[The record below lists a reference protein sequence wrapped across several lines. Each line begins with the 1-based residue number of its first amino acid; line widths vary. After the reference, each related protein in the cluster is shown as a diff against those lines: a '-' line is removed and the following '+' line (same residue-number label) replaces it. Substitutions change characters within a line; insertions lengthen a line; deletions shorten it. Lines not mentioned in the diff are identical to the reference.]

1 MRRNRAWLVG
11 LGSICLSGLIVSTA
25 SAQQQT
31 ASTEVKNFEVVSVDG
46 NKVVVKGEQG
56 AQEITVPEDFRVTVD
71 GKSVPVRELRP
82 GVKGSAT
89 ITTTTTVTPV
99 YVTEVRNA
107 EVVQAS
113 ASSIIVRGQNGFQM
127 YTEGDVEKRGIK
139 IFKNGRPV
147 SFSDLHTRDKLT
159 ATIVTEGP
167 PKVVTERE
175 VQARLS
181 SPPPPPS
188 SAGAAET
195 ARATEP
201 ARAVEPPRAANPPV
215 ASPPPPPAQP
225 PAAVATPPASAPV
238 SAPSSASPTT
248 SGDQGGS
255 SLWVLVGGIAVAALA
270 LIVIMTVMRRCAPER
285 WRPVST
291 R

>member
-1 MRRNRAWLVG
+1 MRRNRTSLVG
-11 LGSICLSGLIVSTA
+11 LGSICLLSGLIVSTA
-25 SAQQQT
+25 AAQQQT

-56 AQEITVPEDFRVTVD
+56 AQEITVPDDFRITVD
-71 GKSVPVRELRP
+71 GKSVSVRELRP
-82 GVKGSAT
+82 GMKGSAT

-139 IFKNGRPV
+139 IYKNGRPV

-175 VQARLS
+175 VEARLS
-181 SPPPPPS
+181 SPAPPS
-188 SAGAAET
+188 
-195 ARATEP
+195 P
-201 ARAVEPPRAANPPV
+201 APPAV
-215 ASPPPPPAQP
+215 ASTPPSAAPATANTPRPAAPAASTPPPAA
-225 PAAVATPPASAPV
+225 PAAASAPPPASAPV
-238 SAPSSASPTT
+238 SAPSTASPAT
-248 SGDQGGS
+248 SGEEAGS
-255 SLWVLVGGIAVAALA
+255 SSWLLLGGLAVIAIAVLV
-270 LIVIMTVMRRCAPER
+270 IVITFRRK
-285 WRPVST
+285 V
-291 R
+291 

>member
-1 MRRNRAWLVG
+1 MRRNRTWLVG
-11 LGSICLSGLIVSTA
+11 LVSICLSALIVSTA

-56 AQEITVPEDFRVTVD
+56 AQEITVPDDFRLTVD
-71 GKSVPVRELRP
+71 GKSVSVRELRP
-82 GVKGSAT
+82 GMKGSAT

-175 VQARLS
+175 VEARLS
-181 SPPPPPS
+181 SPPPPS
-188 SAGAAET
+188 
-195 ARATEP
+195 P
-201 ARAVEPPRAANPPV
+201 APPAV
-215 ASPPPPPAQP
+215 ASTPPSAAPATANTPRPAAPAASTPPPAA
-225 PAAVATPPASAPV
+225 PAAASAPPPASAPV
-238 SAPSSASPTT
+238 SAPSTASPAT
-248 SGDQGGS
+248 SGEEAGS
-255 SLWVLVGGIAVAALA
+255 SSWLLLGGLAVIAIAVLV
-270 LIVIMTVMRRCAPER
+270 IVTTFRRK
-285 WRPVST
+285 V
-291 R
+291 

>member
-1 MRRNRAWLVG
+1 MRRNRTWLVG
-11 LGSICLSGLIVSTA
+11 LGSICLLSALIVNTA

-56 AQEITVPEDFRVTVD
+56 AQEITVPDDFRITVD
-71 GKSVPVRELRP
+71 GKSVSVRELRP
-82 GVKGSAT
+82 GMKGSAT

-139 IFKNGRPV
+139 IYKNGRPV

-175 VQARLS
+175 VEARLS
-181 SPPPPPS
+181 SPPPPS
-188 SAGAAET
+188 
-195 ARATEP
+195 P
-201 ARAVEPPRAANPPV
+201 APPAV
-215 ASPPPPPAQP
+215 ASTPPSAAPATSNTPPPAAPAAASTPP
-225 PAAVATPPASAPV
+225 PAAPAAASAPPPASAPV
-238 SAPSSASPTT
+238 SAPSTASPAT
-248 SGDQGGS
+248 SGEEAGS
-255 SLWVLVGGIAVAALA
+255 SSWLLLGGLAVIAIAVLV
-270 LIVIMTVMRRCAPER
+270 IVTTFRRK
-285 WRPVST
+285 V
-291 R
+291 

>member
-1 MRRNRAWLVG
+1 MRRNRAWLVW
-11 LGSICLSGLIVSTA
+11 LGSICLSGFIASTA

-31 ASTEVKNFEVVSVDG
+31 TSTEVKNFEVVSVDG

-71 GKSVPVRELRP
+71 GKSVSVRELRP
-82 GVKGSAT
+82 GMKGSAT

-195 ARATEP
+195 ARAAEP
-201 ARAVEPPRAANPPV
+201 ARAANPPV
-215 ASPPPPPAQP
+215 ASPPPPPTQP

-255 SLWVLVGGIAVAALA
+255 SLWLLVGGIAVAALA
-270 LIVIMTVMRRCAPER
+270 LLVIMTVMRRRA
-285 WRPVST
+285 
-291 R
+291 

>member
-1 MRRNRAWLVG
+1 MRGNRTWLVG
-11 LGSICLSGLIVSTA
+11 LGSICLSGLMVSTA
-25 SAQQQT
+25 SARQQT
-31 ASTEVKNFEVVSVDG
+31 ISTEVKNFEVVSVDG

-71 GKSVPVRELRP
+71 GKSVSVRNLKP
-82 GVKGSAT
+82 GMKGSAT

-139 IFKNGRPV
+139 ILKNGRPV

-181 SPPPPPS
+181 SPPPPS
-188 SAGAAET
+188 T
-195 ARATEP
+195 
-201 ARAVEPPRAANPPV
+201 PRAAEPAV
-215 ASPPPPPAQP
+215 AATPPATA
-225 PAAVATPPASAPV
+225 PAPASAPPASAPG

-248 SGDQGGS
+248 SGEQLDS
-255 SLWVLVGGIAVAALA
+255 SSWLLLAGLVVIGIAVL
-270 LIVIMTVMRRCAPER
+270 VILTTMRRK
-285 WRPVST
+285 V
-291 R
+291 

>member
-1 MRRNRAWLVG
+1 MLRGAAPPFVLNRRH
-11 LGSICLSGLIVSTA
+11 
-25 SAQQQT
+25 
-31 ASTEVKNFEVVSVDG
+31 
-46 NKVVVKGEQG
+46 VVKSSTNLAISLASRTVRGLLCRTG
-56 AQEITVPEDFRVTVD
+56 AKGIGRQQLT
-71 GKSVPVRELRP
+71 RECGARAAP
-82 GVKGSAT
+82 GMKGSAT

-181 SPPPPPS
+181 SPPPPS

-195 ARATEP
+195 ARAAEP
-201 ARAVEPPRAANPPV
+201 ARAANPPV

-238 SAPSSASPTT
+238 AAPSSASPTREA
-248 SGDQGGS
+248 G
-255 SLWVLVGGIAVAALA
+255 
-270 LIVIMTVMRRCAPER
+270 
-285 WRPVST
+285 
-291 R
+291 

>member
-1 MRRNRAWLVG
+1 MRRNRIWLYG
-11 LGSICLSGLIVSTA
+11 LSSICVWCLIVNTA
-25 SAQQQT
+25 SAQQQST
-31 ASTEVKNFEVVSVDG
+31 STEVKNFEVVSVDG

-71 GKSVPVRELRP
+71 GKSVSVRQLRP
-82 GVKGSAT
+82 GMKGSAT

-181 SPPPPPS
+181 SPPPPS
-188 SAGAAET
+188 
-195 ARATEP
+195 P
-201 ARAVEPPRAANPPV
+201 A
-215 ASPPPPPAQP
+215 P
-225 PAAVATPPASAPV
+225 PAAPAVASTPPSAAPAAASTPPPTAPAAASTPPPTAPAAASAAPPASAPV
-238 SAPSSASPTT
+238 SAPSTASPAT
-248 SGDQGGS
+248 SGEQAAS
-255 SLWVLVGGIAVAALA
+255 SSWLLLVGLAVIAIAVLV
-270 LIVIMTVMRRCAPER
+270 IVTAMRRKA
-285 WRPVST
+285 
-291 R
+291 